1 MCAYG
6 TVIDAGSHSRNSHV
20 PGFAMSVSKSF
31 VEVGSE
37 RAVVPYDSLVI
48 TTGSSYSSNI
58 KIENPTAEF
67 RLRQLQAE
75 AAVIRCS
82 DTILVI
88 GGGLVG
94 VECASNIGE
103 RYPGKRVVLVQSGS
117 VLLPRVPKA
126 HAKIMKRME
135 QLGVEVH
142 LNERVIA
149 FDDMLREYK
158 TDKGNVFHAGK
169 VYRCVGATPNT
180 GLFKDDRT
188 DPAIAAQVDD
198 KGFVKVTAYCQ
209 LNGFTNVYAGGD
221 ILEDKM
227 FGSSG
232 AHAVDGNQ
240 YPERIARYGLGR
252 FPNPDTLFAHTRL
265 TLFFHNHSTA
275 FIHGLI
281 IARNI
286 KRKLDGEP
294 EGGANLCSFDKNN
307 DPFGAAL
314 EISLGLECGLG
325 VVHPVLAD
333 IYDSMNFSFGISREE
348 LERDKCGVSPEVA
361 RNKEQ
366 VTALVMGAFQ
376 NVEMNQI
383 VQGMF
388 GGDPKMKD
396 PLAPPPGG
404 APEGGAP
411 EAAPEAAPVPEAV
424 AYEPEAVPEA
434 VAEEPEAVPE
444 AVAEE
449 PEAEPEAVAEEP
461 EAVPEAVAEEPEA
474 EPDAVAEEPE
484 PEPAAVAEEP
494 EVVPEAV
501 AEEPEA
507 EPDSVAEEPEA
518 EPAAV
523 AEVAVPEAVPAAV
536 AEVAVPEAV
545 PAAVAEEPEAVPEAP
560 AAEPVPDPEAAAAE
574 PEDAQAVE

>member
-461 EAVPEAVAEEPEA
+461 EAVPAAVAEMAVPEPE
-474 EPDAVAEEPE
+474 AVAEEPE

>member
-1 MCAYG
+1 M
-6 TVIDAGSHSRNSHV
+6 
-20 PGFAMSVSKSF
+20 
-31 VEVGSE
+31 
-37 RAVVPYDSLVI
+37 
-48 TTGSSYSSNI
+48 
-58 KIENPTAEF
+58 
-67 RLRQLQAE
+67 
-75 AAVIRCS
+75 
-82 DTILVI
+82 
-88 GGGLVG
+88 
-94 VECASNIGE
+94 
-103 RYPGKRVVLVQSGS
+103 
-117 VLLPRVPKA
+117 
-126 HAKIMKRME
+126 
-135 QLGVEVH
+135 
-142 LNERVIA
+142 
-149 FDDMLREYK
+149 
-158 TDKGNVFHAGK
+158 
-169 VYRCVGATPNT
+169 
-180 GLFKDDRT
+180 
-188 DPAIAAQVDD
+188 DD

-366 VTALVMGAFQ
+366 VTALVVGAFQ

-396 PLAPPPGG
+396 PLAAPPGG

-461 EAVPEAVAEEPEA
+461 EAVPAAVAEMAVPEPE
-474 EPDAVAEEPE
+474 AVAEEPE
-484 PEPAAVAEEP
+484 PEPAAVAE
-494 EVVPEAV
+494 
-501 AEEPEA
+501 
-507 EPDSVAEEPEA
+507 
-518 EPAAV
+518 
-523 AEVAVPEAVPAAV
+523 VAV
-536 AEVAVPEAV
+536 
-545 PAAVAEEPEAVPEAP
+545 PEAVPEAP

-574 PEDAQAVE
+574 PEDAQAVQAVE

>member
-424 AYEPEAVPEA
+424 A
-434 VAEEPEAVPE
+434 
-444 AVAEE
+444 
-449 PEAEPEAVAEEP
+449 EEP

-474 EPDAVAEEPE
+474 EPDAVAEEPEPEPAAVAEVAVPEPEAVAEEPE